1 MKDNK
6 SEIEICEGDCEFCV
20 PYESKFCEGGKL
32 SPVKKKIVSKY
43 YPPELTAIK
52 LLVGEQVETREE
64 LSGLS
69 EEELIKFKEDIVK
82 SLTKL
87 EKERR
92 RTAKWQLLGLF
103 LA

>member
-6 SEIEICEGDCEFCV
+6 GEIEICEGDCEFCV
-20 PYESKFCEGGKL
+20 SYESKFCEGGKL

-52 LLVGEQVETREE
+52 LLVSEQVETRED
-64 LSGLS
+64 LSRLS

-92 RTAKWQLLGLF
+92 RTAK
-103 LA
+103 